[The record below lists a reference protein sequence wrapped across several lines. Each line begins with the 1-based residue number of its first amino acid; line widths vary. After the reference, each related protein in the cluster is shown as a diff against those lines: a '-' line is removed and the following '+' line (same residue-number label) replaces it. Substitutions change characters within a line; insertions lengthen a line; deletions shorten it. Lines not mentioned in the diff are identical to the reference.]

1 MRRTVLNIMATT
13 GITMVVLSMVA
24 LCYDASF
31 ICISTV
37 FQSLGLN
44 TIIFAGIFLLNQ
56 IDFQIAIAETF
67 IKVLYVIA
75 LVIISGVIFGW
86 YENVSIFVLVGMSM
100 GILAICV
107 FLDALNIKGE
117 VKEIN
122 VLIEQLNASAK

>member
-117 VKEIN
+117 VKEMN